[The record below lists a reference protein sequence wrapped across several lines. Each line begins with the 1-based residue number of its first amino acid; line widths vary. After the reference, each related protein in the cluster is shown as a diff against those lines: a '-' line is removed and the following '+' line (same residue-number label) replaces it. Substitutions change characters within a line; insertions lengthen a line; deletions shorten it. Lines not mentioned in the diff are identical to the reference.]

1 MTPIRAAGPQD
12 AQALAALHAA
22 SFDRPWTADVVRE
35 ILASPSGLALWAQG
49 DGFIL
54 LRYVLDE
61 AEVLTLAV
69 RPAARRRG
77 LGRALVEAA
86 TQAAARAGATVLHL
100 EVAEDNAAA
109 RALYAA
115 ADFAPAGRR
124 RGYYARGKGAA
135 AVDALILSRRLN
147 SPAA

>member
-1 MTPIRAAGPQD
+1 MTEPATSDPAR
-12 AQALAALHAA
+12 LAALHAEA
-22 SFDRPWTADVVRE
+22 FDRPWDAQALGELIARPGAVLEAD
-35 ILASPSGLALWAQG
+35 A

-54 LRYVLDE
+54 VQVSADE

-77 LGRALVEAA
+77 VARRLTGQAMAR
-86 TQAAARAGATVLHL
+86 AAALGATRLFL

-115 ADFAPAGRR
+115 LGFAEAGRR
-124 RGYYARGKGAA
+124 PAYYLRADGGRT
-135 AVDALILSRRLN
+135 DALLLALN
-147 SPAA
+147 LPQPLP